1 MRGEARRSAKRT
13 STRFPKKCNKP
24 RDVLLGGSAGEGA
37 ANGDDDDGGDDGGDG
52 DGDDD
57 DDGDGDGRV
66 LEGSGGA
73 AAAAGAAGGADRE
86 PRHRGTAGFPA
97 RVYVSRL
104 FT

>member
-1 MRGEARRSAKRT
+1 M
-13 STRFPKKCNKP
+13 
-24 RDVLLGGSAGEGA
+24 GGSAGEGA

-57 DDGDGDGRV
+57 DGDGDGRV

-73 AAAAGAAGGADRE
+73 AGAADRE